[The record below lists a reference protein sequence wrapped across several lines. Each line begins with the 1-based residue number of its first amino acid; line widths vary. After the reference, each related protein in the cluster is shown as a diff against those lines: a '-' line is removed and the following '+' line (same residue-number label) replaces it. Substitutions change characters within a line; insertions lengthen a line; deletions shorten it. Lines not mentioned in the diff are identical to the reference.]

1 MREMLVYSEGRAFVV
16 RLPGYAE
23 ADAVGR
29 FMGAV
34 GEFVESNDPL
44 VLEPFVGQGVTD
56 ASGKWVSFETRP
68 NVLYRLD
75 ETEGDSF
82 EDVYR
87 ILVP

>member
-1 MREMLVYSEGRAFVV
+1 VV
-16 RLPGYAE
+16 RLPGYEE

-29 FMGAV
+29 FMAAV

-56 ASGKWVSFETRP
+56 ANGKWVSFETRP

-82 EDVYR
+82 EDAYR
-87 ILVP
+87 ILAA